1 MTQEQADWFADAFTK
16 IVNNVGQVLMG
27 KERETRLVLVA
38 LFSEG
43 HVLVEDS
50 PGTGKTVLAEAIA
63 QSIDGPQTRIQFTP
77 DLTPSDII
85 GVTVY
90 DQELGKFQFH
100 AGPIFASILLVERI
114 NRGSP
119 RTQASL
125 LEAMEERRVT
135 VDGISH
141 ALSETFFVIA
151 TQNPADTAGVVPLED
166 EQLDRFLIK
175 VSLGYPDSPTAVRL
189 LMASGEP
196 KRTASTIM
204 GLNIPIGGAALA
216 ANVFLDPA
224 IADYI
229 NSLVRATYDNP
240 YVRVGVSMR
249 GALGLARAAKTWAFS
264 KSRTHVV
271 PEDLRDVIGP
281 VLAHR
286 IVLSESAHEVGLTA
300 EEIIDRILLDV
311 DLPRWVDRTVLP
323 RRVSAAEVRELAET
337 NEREVLLGL
346 GGDPLA
352 PQSINIETHPHL
364 LLTGPSGSGRTTALR
379 SYVSE
384 LQRIYGPDEIRIFLL
399 EARDSGLAELPSHYL
414 GTHAVGTEAARRTLR
429 ELAEVFG
436 ERLGG
441 GEPADGVNRCDGREG
456 FIVIDDIDL
465 LLGPGAAALDAVAP
479 LVKFGSHVGMHVI
492 VASSESESGLV
503 AATLH
508 DLLSSGGAISLPLG
522 PTPGR
527 TQLEVKG
534 SSINIQLVD
543 QVETPRDRIGFAD
556 QAELVD
562 LLGSPDVRDID
573 FGTAWSGRSE
583 QDLLRVPIGQAADG
597 TPLVL
602 DLKDR
607 SEQGTGLHGLI
618 VGTSGSGQSELLR
631 TVVLALAMTHSPQEL
646 NIAFVSPGGGGVLPG
661 FAGVPH
667 LAGMITN
674 LAGEDALIG
683 RLRDVLNGELDR
695 RRELL
700 RASGNFD
707 SASDFDRARQSGH
720 STQPPLPA
728 LLIIVDELFSLLD
741 AKPELLETLVDIG
754 RSGGGLKVHLLL
766 SIDRLSEIPQ
776 PLRQHLSYRIA
787 LRNNSA
793 EESWLALGEED
804 ASRLPLGVGD
814 ASRLPFLPGLGI
826 LASGAE
832 TLTEFRAAYVSDP
845 PKGRWASI
853 RDLMVDADPKLE
865 SGYSFLFTEPEEQ
878 RSTWEIAV
886 ERMGG
891 RGSAR
896 QLWLPLLDDS
906 ASLDVLMPD
915 LSVDP
920 KLGLI
925 SQRWRDAGVLT
936 VPIGIVDVPREHR
949 REALT
954 ISLSGGAGHMVIVGR
969 AMSGKS
975 TLVRTTMAA
984 LSLTATPQELQFYVV
999 DFGGG
1004 GYEAMTDLPQLS
1016 AVANRSEPDSV
1027 KRLIAEVSRILDAR
1041 EVYFREKGVD
1051 SIDTYRQRRTLGLV
1065 DDGYGDVFLVIDGW
1079 ATFHEDYE
1087 LEAEVQA
1094 IAARSLAFGVHVLIT
1109 AVRWTELRSSINELI
1124 GTRVEL
1130 RLGQPSES
1138 EIDHHAAKNVPANAP
1153 GRGLSPRSL
1162 QMLTALPRVD
1172 GSGDADGLTLG
1183 LKELVRRIRT
1193 AWLGPDGPPQKSS
1206 PI

>member
-1 MTQEQADWFADAFTK
+1 MVTVTQKQADWFAEAFTK

-27 KERETRLVLVA
+27 KEREIRLVLVA

-63 QSIDGPQTRIQFTP
+63 HSIDGPQTRVQFTP
-77 DLTPSDII
+77 DLTPADII
-85 GVTVY
+85 GSTVF

-100 AGPIFASILLVERI
+100 AGPIFTSILLVERI

-135 VDGISH
+135 VDGVSH

-151 TQNPADTAGVVPLED
+151 TQNPAGTAGVVPLED

-175 VSLGYPDSPTAVRL
+175 VSLGYPDNPTAVRL

-311 DLPRWVDRTVLP
+311 DLPRWVDNTVLP
-323 RRVSAAEVRELAET
+323 RSISAAEVRELAET

-346 GGDPLA
+346 GSDPRA

-384 LQRIYGPDEIRIFLL
+384 LQRIYGPDEIRIFVL
-399 EARDSGLAELPSHYL
+399 EARDSGFAELPSEYL
-414 GTHAVGTEAARRTLR
+414 GTHAVGAEAARRTLR
-429 ELAEVFG
+429 ELAEFFE

-441 GEPADGVNRCDGREG
+441 GEPADGVNRWDGREG

-465 LLGPGAAALDAVAP
+465 LLGPGAAALGAVAP

-503 AATLH
+503 AVTLH
-508 DLLSSGGAISLPLG
+508 ELLSSGGAISLPLG

-556 QAELVD
+556 QTELVD
-562 LLGSPDVRDID
+562 LLGSPDVRDIEFD
-573 FGTAWSGRSE
+573 TAWSGRSE
-583 QDLLRVPIGQAADG
+583 QDLLRVPIGQSADG
-597 TPLVL
+597 TPIVL

-607 SEQGTGLHGLI
+607 SEHGLGPHGLI
-618 VGTSGSGQSELLR
+618 VGTSGSGMSELLR
-631 TVVLALAMTHSPQEL
+631 TVVLALTMTHSPQEL
-646 NIAFVSPGGGGVLPG
+646 NIAFVSPGGGAVLPG
-661 FAGVPH
+661 FEGVPH
-667 LAGMITN
+667 FAGMITN
-674 LAGEDALIG
+674 LAGENALIG
-683 RLRDVLNGELDR
+683 RLHDVLNGELDR

-700 RASGNFD
+700 RASGNFA
-707 SASDFDRARQSGH
+707 SASDYERARQRGH
-720 STQPPLPA
+720 SALPTLPA
-728 LLIIVDELFSLLD
+728 LLIIVDEFSRLLD
-741 AKPELLETLVDIG
+741 AHPELIETLVDIG
-754 RSGGGLKVHLLL
+754 RSGRRLKIHLLL
-766 SIDRLSEIPQ
+766 STDRLSGSARALQ
-776 PLRQHLSYRIA
+776 QHLSYRIA
-787 LRNNSA
+787 LRSSSA
-793 EESWLALGEED
+793 EESRLVLGVED
-804 ASRLPLGVGD
+804 ASL
-814 ASRLPFLPGLGI
+814 LPFVPGLGI
-826 LASGAE
+826 LASGEE
-832 TLTEFRAAYVSDP
+832 TLTKFRAAYVSDP
-845 PKGRWASI
+845 PKSRRAST
-853 RDLMVDADPKLE
+853 RDLLADTDPKLE
-865 SGYSFLFTEPEEQ
+865 SGYSFLSTEPEEQ

-936 VPIGIVDVPREHR
+936 VPIGIVDVPLEHR

-954 ISLSGGAGHMVIVGR
+954 ISLTGGAGHMVIVGS

-1004 GYEAMTDLPQLS
+1004 GYEAMADLPQLS

-1041 EVYFREKGVD
+1041 EVYFREKDVD

-1094 IAARSLAFGVHVLIT
+1094 ITARSLAFGVHVLIT

-1162 QMLTALPRVD
+1162 QMLTALPRLD